1 MATIS
6 RSGGNNIFPRCSGA
20 LEGMGRMP
28 VVQGKISLLS
38 EKAQR
43 MGLVTREDVEKEFVA
58 AKSGWSRGTE
68 YHCPFCDKDFWSPSG
83 ARKHMKTREHPVL
96 RWDWY

>member
-1 MATIS
+1 MAAVVRS
-6 RSGGNNIFPRCSGA
+6 RVST
-20 LEGMGRMP
+20 
-28 VVQGKISLLS
+28 LS

-43 MGLVTREDVEKEFVA
+43 LGLESREDVEKEYLA
-58 AKSGWSRGTE
+58 AKSGWSTGTA

-83 ARKHMKTREHPVL
+83 ARKHMKAQDHPVL